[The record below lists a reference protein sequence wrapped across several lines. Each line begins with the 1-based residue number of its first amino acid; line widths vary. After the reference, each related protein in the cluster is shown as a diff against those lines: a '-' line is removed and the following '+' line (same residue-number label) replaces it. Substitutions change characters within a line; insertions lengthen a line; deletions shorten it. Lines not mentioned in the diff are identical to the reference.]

1 MGLCLCDAWHIG
13 SSRRWGSVLAVTLEV
28 CLHSLSQTST
38 ARSACCRRQIRAK
51 ARRFLSPKSGLIWLQ
66 WAFMPKGSAA
76 LQTIASCVWSWSC
89 ISPFLQT
96 GDTLLPAEAL
106 WCPYFRLCW
115 ASWFITGSSV
125 STGVGVG
132 LSHPLL
138 CLQGQTQLLVRSR
151 CSVNISRTPLLVWSL
166 QYVG

>member
-1 MGLCLCDAWHIG
+1 MVMPALHYHEVVVGLCLCDAWHIG

-28 CLHSLSQTST
+28 SLHSLSQTST

-76 LQTIASCVWSWSC
+76 LQTIASYVWSWSC

-96 GDTLLPAEAL
+96 GDALLPAEEL
-106 WCPYFRLCW
+106 WCPYFWLCW
-115 ASWFITGSSV
+115 ASWFITGSNV
-125 STGVGVG
+125 STRVGVWAVSSAA
-132 LSHPLL
+132 LSSGPDTAP
-138 CLQGQTQLLVRSR
+138 GT
-151 CSVNISRTPLLVWSL
+151 
-166 QYVG
+166 